1 MSPMVGWISG
11 GTNAGGGV
19 RASGGSDGILS
30 PPKRAASWL
39 PTSVGVER
47 LSVGGDCADLVIS
60 FDVFFERRLRFGT
73 ASMTA
78 RSR

>member
-1 MSPMVGWISG
+1 MVARLSG
-11 GTNAGGGV
+11 GTNAGSGV
-19 RASGGSDGILS
+19 RVGGGSDGILS

-39 PTSVGVER
+39 R
-47 LSVGGDCADLVIS
+47 ALALSAYTVGGVVIS
-60 FDVFFERRLRFGT
+60 FEVFFFQRRLRFGT